1 MAQLQWDHTGRIS
14 TNGEYRIGEI
24 VSGTQ
29 RTFYLET
36 SPIDAGEVPPGDP
49 RLHVVREQA
58 QALEDGT
65 LDEFEQGRAVAVED
79 A

>member
-36 SPIDAGEVPPGDP
+36 SPLEGDVPAGDP
-49 RLHVVREQA
+49 SLSAVRAQA
-58 QALEDGT
+58 QAIEDG
-65 LDEFEQGRAVAVED
+65 A
-79 A
+79 